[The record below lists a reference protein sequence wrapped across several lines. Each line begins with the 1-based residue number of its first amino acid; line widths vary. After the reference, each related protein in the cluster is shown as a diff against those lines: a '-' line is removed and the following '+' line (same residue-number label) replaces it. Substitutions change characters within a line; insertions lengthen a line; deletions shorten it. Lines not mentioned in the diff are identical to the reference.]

1 MKTCRSI
8 PASRRGGLLFK
19 LLLVLGGLFV
29 LAALAWVVLLP
40 GIAAST
46 IRSKTG
52 FAVKID
58 KLSVNP
64 FTANVQI
71 SGLVLNNPE
80 GWPEAG
86 FVDLRQFKAD
96 AELLSL
102 LSNRFVADEVIVDVA
117 QVTLV
122 KNKDGVLNSEA
133 FKDGLVGKG
142 EAAGKEEPKA
152 AGKKQEFLIR
162 HLVLKFDKL
171 VFADYSGRKPAVKNY
186 DLNITRDLTN
196 VDSVTKIISPF
207 TGAALGVVTN
217 AMGGL
222 FKNSPDV
229 LKELTGGLQD
239 AGKKTGETLK
249 SLFQSLE
256 KKKP

>member
-1 MKTCRSI
+1 MKTSPSL

-29 LAALAWVVLLP
+29 LAAAAWVVLLP
-40 GIAAST
+40 SLAAST
-46 IRSKTG
+46 IRAKTG

-58 KLSVNP
+58 RLAVNP

-71 SGLVLNNPE
+71 SGLVLNNPA

-122 KNKDGVLNSEA
+122 RNKDGVLNTDA
-133 FKDGLVGKG
+133 FKQGLVGPA
-142 EAAGKEEPKA
+142 EPGKEQPKGT
-152 AGKKQEFLIR
+152 GKKQEFLIR

-171 VFADYSGRKPAVKNY
+171 VYADYSGRKPSVKDYN
-186 DLNITRDLTN
+186 LNLSRDLTD

-217 AMGGL
+217 ALGGL
-222 FKNSPDV
+222 FQNSPDV